1 MALATIM
8 SKNLIYVDMDD
19 DLGKVKSLFEQHN
32 IHHILVT
39 EEKKLVGIITDRDLY
54 KHLSP
59 NIGTRKESHADIAL
73 LRQKAHQIMSR
84 TLITATPEMTI
95 KEAVIIF
102 DNNHISCLPITNDNN
117 EPIGIITWRD
127 ILAILALSYK
137 KSKKT

>member
-1 MALATIM
+1 
-8 SKNLIYVDMDD
+8 
-19 DLGKVKSLFEQHN
+19 
-32 IHHILVT
+32 VT